1 MTDFDLTPYTDAL
14 RTHAAASGYFEATSG
29 HAVIAAHGTG
39 LAWWCMLDGIVP
51 YAAGSSLNTVTVC
64 VTYKVMITLNSTQT
78 QPQEAVDPSVA
89 NATAALFALYVG
101 DFTLGGLVRNVDI
114 FGAAGKRLQ
123 ADAGWMTLGDGARY
137 RAMIITLPLIINDL
151 WTEVA

>member
-1 MTDFDLTPYTDAL
+1 MTDFDLKPYTAAL

-29 HAVIAAHGTG
+29 HAVVSAHGTG

-51 YAAGSSLNTVTVC
+51 YAAGSGLATVTAC
-64 VTYKVMITLNSTQT
+64 VTYKVMVTLNSTT
-78 QPQEAVDPSVA
+78 AEPQDDVDPSVA
-89 NATAALFALYVG
+89 NATAALFALYIG